1 MLKKSRSN
9 EMNVSILSRDDIAI
23 ATREELVVML
33 EQDYCIQCYDHETI
47 DELREAAYQN
57 WDTKTTGESK

>member
-1 MLKKSRSN
+1 
-9 EMNVSILSRDDIAI
+9 MNISILSRDDIAI

-33 EQDYCIQCYDHETI
+33 EQDYCIQCYDHETT

-57 WDTKTTGESK
+57 WDTETKEK

>member
-1 MLKKSRSN
+1 
-9 EMNVSILSRDDIAI
+9 MNISILSKDDIAI

-33 EQDYCIQCYDHETI
+33 EQDYCIQCYDYETI

-57 WDTKTTGESK
+57 WDTEQGETK